1 MYGSSCWT
9 HPRFSGVRLRLACE
23 ALHADGGP
31 WSGPLGPFLTLLRSG
46 DQAAVGIALDTYQ
59 QADADSRFGGEPM
72 YGEHRAEVLQ
82 AARELLR
89 QPPSPADMSP
99 HMGAGANHASALNA
113 MMNLA
118 GEQGAT

>member
-1 MYGSSCWT
+1 MAGSVRVYGSSCWT

-59 QADADSRFGGEPM
+59 QADADSRFGENRCTASTVP
-72 YGEHRAEVLQ
+72 RSSRPL
-82 AARELLR
+82 
-89 QPPSPADMSP
+89 
-99 HMGAGANHASALNA
+99 ANSS
-113 MMNLA
+113 
-118 GEQGAT
+118 GSRPRPRT